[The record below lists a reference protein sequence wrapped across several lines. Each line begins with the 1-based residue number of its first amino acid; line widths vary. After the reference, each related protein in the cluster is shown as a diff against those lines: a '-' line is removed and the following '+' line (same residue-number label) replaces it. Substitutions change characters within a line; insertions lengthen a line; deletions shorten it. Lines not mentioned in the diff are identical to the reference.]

1 MHAVPNSSTSQP
13 LPTLAR
19 KPWEYTITEKLT
31 LVKKLRIAFPAFE
44 NAMDEVCEMIELG
57 DCALG
62 FSGVFVVGE
71 SGSGKTT
78 FLESILARYPSY
90 ESEDRTVRLA
100 VMTKVPSVPSIKFI
114 ARRILSALGDPL
126 ANASRRDNHE
136 LTKGIVTL
144 LKQCHTKVLL
154 LDEVNNFLQKKG
166 RHDSVLDLSNWIK
179 EIVDDSGVLVVLSAL
194 PIGEAITQSN
204 EQLRRRFSAP
214 LYLELVKKK
223 RKEANLTNF
232 RGVLKEVDE
241 KLPTLRR
248 SNLHEKDLSL
258 RLFYATDGLIG
269 LLMKLLRRAIRIAH
283 KINAPQLDLA
293 ILEEAFIA
301 EIWTNGEGSLNPFNQ
316 HFIKRRL
323 DQVGEPYGPEVQSP
337 AKRPGG
343 GK

>member
-1 MHAVPNSSTSQP
+1 MHAVPDSITTQP
-13 LPTLAR
+13 CPPDAR
-19 KPWEYTITEKLT
+19 APWQYTISQKLT
-31 LVKKLRIAFPAFE
+31 LIKKLRVAFPAFQD
-44 NAMDEVCEMIELG
+44 AMDEIIEMVDLG

-62 FSGVFVVGE
+62 FSGVFIIGE

-78 FLESILARYPSY
+78 FLESILERYPFY
-90 ESEDRTVRLA
+90 ERVECTVRPA
-100 VMTKVPSVPSIKFI
+100 VMAKVPSAPSIKFI
-114 ARRILSALGDPL
+114 ARRILAALGDPL
-126 ANASRRDNHE
+126 AYAPRRDNDE

-144 LKQCHTKVLL
+144 LKECRTQVLL

-179 EIVDDSGVLVVLSAL
+179 EIVDLSGVLIVLSAL

-214 LYLELVKKK
+214 LYLELVKKN
-223 RKEANLTNF
+223 RKETNLTNF
-232 RGVLKEVDE
+232 RGVLKDVDE

-283 KINAPQLDLA
+283 KRNAPQLDLA
-293 ILEEAFIA
+293 ILEEAFMA
-301 EIWTNGEGSLNPFNQ
+301 EIWTNGEGPLNPFNQ
-316 HFIKRRL
+316 QFIRRRL
-323 DQVGEPYGPEVQSP
+323 DHVGEPYGPEVQSP
-337 AKRPGG
+337 AKRKGG